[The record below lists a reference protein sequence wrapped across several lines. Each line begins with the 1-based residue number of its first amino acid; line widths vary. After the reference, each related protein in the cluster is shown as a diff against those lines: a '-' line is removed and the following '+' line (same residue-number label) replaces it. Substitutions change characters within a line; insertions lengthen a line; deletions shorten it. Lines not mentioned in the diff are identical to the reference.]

1 LAENLTVEIEPAKRK
16 KGWFELKIRGKPPF
30 LIDEET
36 VFRNGLKAGDIISDS
51 RLGRVKE
58 EADLAWLKHRGMQI
72 LSRRMLSERDL
83 RRKLSAERKPAE
95 LRDKAMS
102 KLKEYGFY
110 DDSIYAAA
118 YIRSQLAHG
127 VKSRLYLKKKL
138 WEKGISR
145 EISESAI
152 NKEFEGID
160 EEAAVRKLAT
170 KKLGTLSNL
179 PPEKA
184 KSRLVNFLR
193 NRGFSWDLIRD
204 AVNHA
209 LDEERDDK

>member
-1 LAENLTVEIEPAKRK
+1 LAENLIVEIEPAKRK
-16 KGWFELKIRGKPPF
+16 KGWFELKTRGKPPF

-36 VFRNGLKAGDIISDS
+36 MFRNALKAGDILSDS
-51 RLGRVKE
+51 RLRRIKE
-58 EADLAWLKHRGMQI
+58 EADLAWLKYRGMQI

-95 LRDKAMS
+95 LRDKAMYG
-102 KLKEYGFY
+102 LKEYGFY

-118 YIRSQLAHG
+118 YIRSQMARG
-127 VKSRLYLKKKL
+127 IKSRLYLKKKL

-152 NKEFEGID
+152 EKEFEDLD
-160 EEAAVRKLAT
+160 EESAVRELAA
-170 KKLGTLSNL
+170 KKMRTLSNL

-184 KSRLVNFLR
+184 KSRLVSFLR

-204 AVNHA
+204 TVNDA
-209 LDEERDDK
+209 MGGEREDQ

>member
-1 LAENLTVEIEPAKRK
+1 LAENLIVEIEPAKRK
-16 KGWFELKIRGKPPF
+16 KGWFELKISGKPPF

-51 RLGRVKE
+51 RLRRVKE

-110 DDSIYAAA
+110 DDSVYAAA
-118 YIRSQLAHG
+118 YTRSQLARG
-127 VKSRLYLKKKL
+127 IKSRLYLKKKL
-138 WEKGISR
+138 WEKGIPR

-152 NKEFEGID
+152 DKELEGID
-160 EEAAVRKLAT
+160 EESAVRELAS
-170 KKLGTLSNL
+170 KKLRTLSNL
-179 PPEKA
+179 PPDKA
-184 KSRLVNFLR
+184 KNRLVSFLR
-193 NRGFSWDLIRD
+193 NKGFSWDLIRN
-204 AVNHA
+204 VVA
-209 LDEERDDK
+209 LVMDQRRENS

>member
-1 LAENLTVEIEPAKRK
+1 LAENLIVEIEPAKRK
-16 KGWFELKIRGKPPF
+16 KGWFELKIRGRPPF

-36 VFRNGLKAGDIISDS
+36 IFRNGLKAGDIISDP
-51 RLGRVKE
+51 RLRSMKE
-58 EADLAWLKHRGMQI
+58 EADLAWLKYRGMQI

-83 RRKLSAERKPAE
+83 RRKLSDERKPAE

-118 YIRSQLAHG
+118 YIRSQMAHG
-127 VKSRLYLKKKL
+127 IKSRLYLKKKL
-138 WEKGISR
+138 WEKGISQ
-145 EISESAI
+145 EISDSVI
-152 NKEFEGID
+152 DKEFESFD
-160 EEAAVRKLAT
+160 EESAVRELAS
-170 KKLGTLSNL
+170 KKLRTLSNL

-184 KSRLVNFLR
+184 RNRLVNFLR

-204 AVNHA
+204 AV
-209 LDEERDDK
+209 DEAMAREREDQ

>member
-1 LAENLTVEIEPAKRK
+1 MAENLIVEIEPAKRK

-36 VFRNGLKAGDIISDS
+36 IFRNALKAGDIISDS
-51 RLGRVKE
+51 RLRQVKE
-58 EADLAWLKHRGMQI
+58 EADLAWLKYRGMQI

-83 RRKLSAERKPAE
+83 RRKLSSERKPAE
-95 LRDKAMS
+95 LRDQAMS
-102 KLKEYGFY
+102 RLKGYGFY

-118 YIRSQLAHG
+118 YIRSQMARG
-127 VKSRLYLKKKL
+127 IKSRLYLRKKL

-152 NKEFEGID
+152 DRELEGFD
-160 EEAAVRKLAT
+160 EKSAVRELAS
-170 KKLGTLSNL
+170 KKLKTLSNL
-179 PPEKA
+179 SPEKA

-204 AVNHA
+204 AVA
-209 LDEERDDK
+209 EVMGQEREGL

>member
-1 LAENLTVEIEPAKRK
+1 MAENLIVEIEPAKRK
-16 KGWFELKIRGKPPF
+16 KGWFELRIRGKPPF
-30 LIDEET
+30 LVDEET
-36 VFRNGLKAGDIISDS
+36 IFRNGLKADDIISDS
-51 RLGRVKE
+51 RLRRVKE
-58 EADLAWLKHRGMQI
+58 EADLAWLKYRGMQI

-83 RRKLSAERKPAE
+83 RRKLSSERKSAE

-118 YIRSQLAHG
+118 YIRSQMARG
-127 VKSRLYLKKKL
+127 IKSRLYLKKKL

-152 NKEFEGID
+152 EKELGGID
-160 EEAAVRKLAT
+160 EASAVRDLASRKL
-170 KKLGTLSNL
+170 KRLSSL
-179 PPEKA
+179 PQEKA

-193 NRGFSWDLIRD
+193 SRGFSWDLIRN
-204 AVNHA
+204 AV
-209 LDEERDDK
+209 DEAMGQEGENS